1 MFNINTET
9 YLIEL
14 TRGDSASIIF
24 GAKDAQGN
32 NYIPVSGDELKFAVA
47 KKVGADPIFE
57 VANTM
62 DGDADAFWTINI
74 PASVTSDMKFT
85 DYAYDD
91 VTSDMKFTDYA
102 YDVQLKSGS
111 SVATIIGQTDTITP
125 TFRVWGEVANESD

>member
-32 NYIPVSGDELKFAVA
+32 DYIPVAGDELKLAVA

-57 VANTM
+57 VVNTM
-62 DGDADAFWTINI
+62 ESDATVFWTINI
-74 PASVTSDMKFT
+74 PSSVTKEMKF
-85 DYAYDD
+85 A
-91 VTSDMKFTDYA
+91 DYA
-102 YDVQLKSGS
+102 YDVQLISGS
-111 SVATIIGQTDTITP
+111 SVTTIIGKTDTITP
-125 TFRVWGEVANESD
+125 TFRVWGEVASDSEEG

>member
-32 NYIPVSGDELKFAVA
+32 NSPPVAGDELKFAVA

-62 DGDADAFWTINI
+62 DDDAESFWTINI
-74 PASVTSDMKFT
+74 PASVTN
-85 DYAYDD
+85 
-91 VTSDMKFTDYA
+91 DMKFTDYA

-111 SVATIIGQTDTITP
+111 SVTTIIGQTDSITP
-125 TFRVWGEVANESD
+125 TFRVWGEVAKEG

>member
-14 TRGDSASIIF
+14 TRGDSATIIF
-24 GAKDAQGN
+24 GAKDAQGKA
-32 NYIPVSGDELKFAVA
+32 YIPVSGDELKFAVA

-85 DYAYDD
+85 DYAYD
-91 VTSDMKFTDYA
+91 
-102 YDVQLKSGS
+102 VQLKSGS

-125 TFRVWGEVANESD
+125 TFRVWGEVAKVAKED

>member
-9 YLIEL
+9 YLIER

-32 NYIPVSGDELKFAVA
+32 DYIPVTGDELKFAVA

-62 DGDADAFWTINI
+62 DDDAESFWTINI

-85 DYAYDD
+85 DYAYD
-91 VTSDMKFTDYA
+91 
-102 YDVQLKSGS
+102 VQLKSGS
-111 SVATIIGQTDTITP
+111 SVTTIIGQTDSITP
-125 TFRVWGEVANESD
+125 TFRVWGEVAKEG

>member
-24 GAKDAQGN
+24 GAKDAHGN
-32 NYIPVSGDELKFAVA
+32 DYIPVVGDELKFAVA

-62 DGDADAFWTINI
+62 DVDAESFWTINI

-85 DYAYDD
+85 DYAYD
-91 VTSDMKFTDYA
+91 
-102 YDVQLKSGS
+102 VQLKSGS
-111 SVATIIGQTDTITP
+111 SVTTIIGQTDSITP
-125 TFRVWGEVANESD
+125 TFRVWGEVAKESD

>member
-24 GAKDAQGN
+24 GAKDAQGID
-32 NYIPVSGDELKFAVA
+32 YIPVVGDELKFAVA

-62 DGDADAFWTINI
+62 GDNAESFWTINI

-85 DYAYDD
+85 DYAYD
-91 VTSDMKFTDYA
+91 
-102 YDVQLKSGS
+102 VQLKSGS
-111 SVATIIGQTDTITP
+111 SVITIIGQTDSITP
-125 TFRVWGEVANESD
+125 TFRVWGEVAKVAKED

>member
-32 NYIPVSGDELKFAVA
+32 NYIPVAGDELKFAVA

-62 DGDADAFWTINI
+62 DGDAESFWTINI
-74 PASVTSDMKFT
+74 PASVTSDMKF
-85 DYAYDD
+85 A
-91 VTSDMKFTDYA
+91 DYA

-111 SVATIIGQTDTITP
+111 SVTTIIGQTDSITP
-125 TFRVWGEVANESD
+125 TFRVWGEVAKVEED

>member
-14 TRGDSASIIF
+14 TRGDSATIIF

-32 NYIPVSGDELKFAVA
+32 NYIPVAGDELKFAVA

-74 PASVTSDMKFT
+74 PASVTI
-85 DYAYDD
+85 
-91 VTSDMKFTDYA
+91 DMKFTDYA

-111 SVATIIGQTDTITP
+111 SVTTIIGQTDSITP
-125 TFRVWGEVANESD
+125 TFRVWGEVAKESD

>member
-32 NYIPVSGDELKFAVA
+32 DYIPVTGDELKFAVA

-62 DGDADAFWTINI
+62 DNDAESFWTINI
-74 PASVTSDMKFT
+74 PASVTN
-85 DYAYDD
+85 
-91 VTSDMKFTDYA
+91 DMKFTDYA

-111 SVATIIGQTDTITP
+111 SVTTIIGQTDSITP
-125 TFRVWGEVANESD
+125 TFRVWGEVAKEG

>member
-32 NYIPVSGDELKFAVA
+32 NYIPVTGDELKFAVA

-62 DGDADAFWTINI
+62 DDDAESFWTINI
-74 PASVTSDMKFT
+74 PASVTN
-85 DYAYDD
+85 
-91 VTSDMKFTDYA
+91 DMKFTDYA

-111 SVATIIGQTDTITP
+111 SVTTIIGQTDSITP
-125 TFRVWGEVANESD
+125 TFRVWGEVAKED

>member
-32 NYIPVSGDELKFAVA
+32 DYIPVVGDELKFAVA

-62 DGDADAFWTINI
+62 GDNAESFWTINI

-85 DYAYDD
+85 DYAYD
-91 VTSDMKFTDYA
+91 
-102 YDVQLKSGS
+102 VQLKSGS
-111 SVATIIGQTDTITP
+111 SVTTIIGQTDSITP
-125 TFRVWGEVANESD
+125 TFRVWGEVAKEG

>member
-32 NYIPVSGDELKFAVA
+32 DYIPVTGDELKFAVA

-62 DGDADAFWTINI
+62 GDDANAFWTINI

-85 DYAYDD
+85 DYAYD
-91 VTSDMKFTDYA
+91 
-102 YDVQLKSGS
+102 VQLKSGS
-111 SVATIIGQTDTITP
+111 SVTTIIGQTDSITP
-125 TFRVWGEVANESD
+125 TFRVWGEVAKEG

>member
-32 NYIPVSGDELKFAVA
+32 DYIPVTGDELKFAVA

-62 DGDADAFWTINI
+62 DDDAESFWTINI
-74 PASVTSDMKFT
+74 PASVTN
-85 DYAYDD
+85 
-91 VTSDMKFTDYA
+91 DMKFTDYA

-111 SVATIIGQTDTITP
+111 SVTTIIGQTDSITP
-125 TFRVWGEVANESD
+125 TFRVWGEVAKED

>member
-32 NYIPVSGDELKFAVA
+32 DYIPVTGDELKFAVA

-62 DGDADAFWTINI
+62 GDDAESFWTINI
-74 PASVTSDMKFT
+74 PASVTN
-85 DYAYDD
+85 
-91 VTSDMKFTDYA
+91 DMKFTDYA

-111 SVATIIGQTDTITP
+111 SVTTIIGQTDSITP
-125 TFRVWGEVANESD
+125 TFRVWGEVAKEG

>member
-32 NYIPVSGDELKFAVA
+32 NYIPVAGDELKFAVA

-62 DGDADAFWTINI
+62 DDNAESFWTINI

-85 DYAYDD
+85 DYAYD
-91 VTSDMKFTDYA
+91 
-102 YDVQLKSGS
+102 VQLKSGS
-111 SVATIIGQTDTITP
+111 SVTTIIGQTDSITP
-125 TFRVWGEVANESD
+125 TFRVWGEVAKVEED

>member
-14 TRGDSASIIF
+14 TRGDSATIIF

-62 DGDADAFWTINI
+62 DGDAESFWTINI

-85 DYAYDD
+85 DYAYD
-91 VTSDMKFTDYA
+91 
-102 YDVQLKSGS
+102 VQLKSGS
-111 SVATIIGQTDTITP
+111 SVTTIIGQTDSITP

>member
-14 TRGDSASIIF
+14 TRGDSATIIF
-24 GAKDAQGN
+24 GAKDARGKA
-32 NYIPVSGDELKFAVA
+32 YIPVSGDELKFAVA

-62 DGDADAFWTINI
+62 DGDADAFWTIYI
-74 PASVTSDMKFT
+74 PAS
-85 DYAYDD
+85 A
-91 VTSDMKFTDYA
+91 TSDMKFTDYA

-111 SVATIIGQTDTITP
+111 SVATIIGQTYTITP
-125 TFRVWGEVANESD
+125 TFRVWGEVAKVAD

>member
-32 NYIPVSGDELKFAVA
+32 DYIPVAGDKLKFAVA

-62 DGDADAFWTINI
+62 DDDAESFWTINI
-74 PASVTSDMKFT
+74 PASVTNDMKFT
-85 DYAYDD
+85 DY
-91 VTSDMKFTDYA
+91 S

-111 SVATIIGQTDTITP
+111 SVTTIIGQTDSITP
-125 TFRVWGEVANESD
+125 TFRVWGEVAKEG

>member
-32 NYIPVSGDELKFAVA
+32 NYIPVAGDELKFAVA

-62 DGDADAFWTINI
+62 DGDAESFWTINI
-74 PASVTSDMKFT
+74 PASVTSDMKF
-85 DYAYDD
+85 A
-91 VTSDMKFTDYA
+91 DYA

-111 SVATIIGQTDTITP
+111 SVTTIIGQTDSITP
-125 TFRVWGEVANESD
+125 TFRVWGEVAKAEED

>member
-32 NYIPVSGDELKFAVA
+32 DYIPVTGDELKFAVA

-62 DGDADAFWTINI
+62 DDDAESFWTINI

-85 DYAYDD
+85 DYAYD
-91 VTSDMKFTDYA
+91 
-102 YDVQLKSGS
+102 VQLKSGS
-111 SVATIIGQTDTITP
+111 SVTTIIGQTDSITP
-125 TFRVWGEVANESD
+125 TFRVWGEVAKED

>member
-32 NYIPVSGDELKFAVA
+32 DYTPVVGDELKFAVA

-62 DGDADAFWTINI
+62 GDDAESFWTINI

-85 DYAYDD
+85 DYAYD
-91 VTSDMKFTDYA
+91 
-102 YDVQLKSGS
+102 VQLKSGS
-111 SVATIIGQTDTITP
+111 SVTTIIGQTDSITP

>member
-32 NYIPVSGDELKFAVA
+32 NYIPVAGDELKFAVA

-62 DGDADAFWTINI
+62 DDDAESFWTINI

-85 DYAYDD
+85 DYAYD
-91 VTSDMKFTDYA
+91 
-102 YDVQLKSGS
+102 VQLKSGS
-111 SVATIIGQTDTITP
+111 SVTTIIGQTDSITP
-125 TFRVWGEVANESD
+125 TFRVWGEVAKVEEG

>member
-14 TRGDSASIIF
+14 TRGDSATIIF
-24 GAKDAQGN
+24 GAKDARGH
-32 NYIPVSGDELKFAVA
+32 NYIPVAGDELKFAVA
-47 KKVGADPIFE
+47 KKVGADPLFE

-62 DGDADAFWTINI
+62 VDDADAFWAINI
-74 PASVTSDMKFT
+74 PASATSDMKFN
-85 DYAYDD
+85 
-91 VTSDMKFTDYA
+91 DYA

-111 SVATIIGQTDTITP
+111 SVTTIIGQTDNITP

>member
-32 NYIPVSGDELKFAVA
+32 NYIPVAGDELKFAVA

-62 DGDADAFWTINI
+62 GDDAESFWTINI

-85 DYAYDD
+85 DYAYD
-91 VTSDMKFTDYA
+91 
-102 YDVQLKSGS
+102 VQLKSGS
-111 SVATIIGQTDTITP
+111 SVTTIIGQTDSITP
-125 TFRVWGEVANESD
+125 TFRVWGEVAKEG

>member
-32 NYIPVSGDELKFAVA
+32 NYIPVTGDELKFAVA

-62 DGDADAFWTINI
+62 DDDAESFWTINI
-74 PASVTSDMKFT
+74 PASVTN
-85 DYAYDD
+85 
-91 VTSDMKFTDYA
+91 DMKFTDYA

-111 SVATIIGQTDTITP
+111 SVTTIIGQTDSITP
-125 TFRVWGEVANESD
+125 TFRVWGEVAKEG

>member
-32 NYIPVSGDELKFAVA
+32 DYIPVVGDELKFAVA

-62 DGDADAFWTINI
+62 GDNAESFWTINI
-74 PASVTSDMKFT
+74 PASVTSDMKF
-85 DYAYDD
+85 A
-91 VTSDMKFTDYA
+91 DYA

-111 SVATIIGQTDTITP
+111 SVTTIIGQTDSITP
-125 TFRVWGEVANESD
+125 TFRVWGEVAKEG

>member
-32 NYIPVSGDELKFAVA
+32 DYIPVVGDELKFAVA

-62 DGDADAFWTINI
+62 GDDAESFWTINI

-85 DYAYDD
+85 DYAYD
-91 VTSDMKFTDYA
+91 
-102 YDVQLKSGS
+102 VQLKSGS
-111 SVATIIGQTDTITP
+111 SVTTIIGQTDSITP
-125 TFRVWGEVANESD
+125 TFRVWGEVAKEG